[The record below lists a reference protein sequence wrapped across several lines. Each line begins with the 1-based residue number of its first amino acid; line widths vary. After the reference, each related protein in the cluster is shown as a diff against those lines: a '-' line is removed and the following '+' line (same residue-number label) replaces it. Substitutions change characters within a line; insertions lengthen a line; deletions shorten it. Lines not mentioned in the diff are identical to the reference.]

1 MQPASKEYK
10 RAMKERLRNHS
21 YMRVTIGVINQMA
34 QADCRVRSLEEL
46 TYFSNAVFPLDNY
59 PVTGL
64 YATLEQNYTRAD
76 GSMYFLPRRADEV
89 VFNAGMVARDIGGSI
104 SFVFTKTFDVRGLT
118 IDFGEAYPVDFRII
132 TNNRTINVTG
142 NTQQKIELE
151 EVLFD
156 TTQITIVPLRMLSG
170 QCRLRIHQITMGIGI
185 YFDNRSILSSEKVE
199 YISPISEELPA
210 IDFNLRVDNH
220 NHSFDIDN
228 DSSAVNFLESGQEVE
243 VLYGYELDDGTVEW
257 LPGTNLVLKEWEAD
271 GEVMNFTAIDRLD
284 GLDSTYYR
292 GRYYPEGISLYA
304 LAEDVITDAG
314 LEERDY
320 QLDTYLRTVKVK
332 NPIPVVSHKEALQ
345 LVANAGRC
353 ILYQDRQGL
362 ICIKAAFNIA
372 LSPKLTACSD
382 NAENYSNTKS
392 IVSAA
397 QQIWYASYEQSAV
410 PADGSSYFL
419 PRSTSFQNT
428 GYVSRAIADG
438 QGLFFSHP
446 TVTVA
451 LEAAIKYFG
460 LHLSFVGNPPSEM
473 VIHTYKDGELQE
485 SYPVA
490 YPITR
495 ETKIEH
501 EFPEADRY
509 VLEFIKTKPYNR
521 ISLSYVDFGEI
532 TDYALE
538 YRTDLSKS
546 PKGRKAEQVKAV
558 RVVSTAYQ
566 PGTERKELFKD
577 RVTVYGG
584 ICTVYFSNASHDY
597 SASVGTIAASS
608 AYYVTVAMPGVV
620 DGTELELTV
629 TGYEY
634 TQVQSFAAKQINNSG
649 AIKEWSNPLI
659 DESLVADIAD
669 WLGDY
674 FYSNREYELNYRGEP
689 RIDGNDVLFLESPY
703 VENLKVRV
711 YEHRLKFNQAL
722 SGSMKAR
729 RDMYVARA
737 ENQLVRNR
745 LY

>member
-1 MQPASKEYK
+1 
-10 RAMKERLRNHS
+10 MKERLRNHS
-21 YMRVTIGVINQMA
+21 YIRVTIGVINQMA
-34 QADCRVRSLEEL
+34 QADCKVRSTEEL
-46 TYFSNAVFPLDNY
+46 TYYSNAIMPLDNY
-59 PVTGL
+59 PVTGQ
-64 YATLEQNYTRAD
+64 YATLEEGYTRAD
-76 GSMYFLPRRADEV
+76 GSMFFLPRSPDEV
-89 VFNAGMVARDIGGSI
+89 VLNAGMAARDIGGSL
-104 SFVFTKTFDVRGLT
+104 SFIFTKTFDIRGLT
-118 IDFGEAYPVDFRII
+118 IDFGEDYPIDFQVV
-132 TNNRTINVTG
+132 TNAITINVTG
-142 NTQQKIELE
+142 NTQQKVELE

-185 YFDNRSILSSEKVE
+185 YFDNRTILSSEKVE

-210 IDFNLRVDNH
+210 IDFTLKVDNH
-220 NHSFDIDN
+220 KQNFNIDN
-228 DSSAVNFLESGQEVE
+228 DSSVVNFLESGQEVE
-243 VLYGYELDDGTVEW
+243 VLYGYELDDGMAEW

-271 GEVMNFTAIDRLD
+271 GEAMNFTAIDRLD

-292 GRYYPEGISLYA
+292 GQYYSEGISLYA
-304 LAEDVITDAG
+304 LAEDVMTDAG

-320 QLDTYLRTVKVK
+320 QIDTYLRTVKVK
-332 NPIPVVSHKEALQ
+332 NPIPIVSHKEALQ
-345 LVANAGRC
+345 LIANAGRC
-353 ILYQDRQGL
+353 ILYQDRRGL

-372 LSPKLTACSD
+372 LSPKLTASSE

-397 QQIWYASYEQSAV
+397 QRVRYASYEESAV
-410 PADGSSYFL
+410 PADGGAYFL
-419 PRSTSFQNT
+419 PRSGSYQNT
-428 GYVSRAIADG
+428 GYVSKAISDG
-438 QGLFFSHP
+438 QGLFSSHP
-446 TVTVA
+446 VVVID

-460 LHLSFVGNPPSEM
+460 LHLSFVGNPPEEM

-485 SYPVA
+485 SHLVSTG
-490 YPITR
+490 ITT

-509 VLEFIKTKPYNR
+509 VLEFIKAKPYNR
-521 ISLSYVDFGEI
+521 VSLNYMDFGEV

-558 RVVSTAYQ
+558 RVVSMAYQ
-566 PGTERKELFKD
+566 PGTELKELFKD
-577 RVTVYGG
+577 KIVVYGG
-584 ICTVYFSNASHDY
+584 TCTVYFNNASHGY
-597 SASVGTIAASS
+597 LASVGTIVSSS
-608 AYYVTVAMPGVV
+608 AYYVTVAILSVV
-620 DGTELELTV
+620 DGTELELV
-629 TGYEY
+629 VSGYEY
-634 TQVQSFAAKQINNSG
+634 TQSQAHAAKQINNSG
-649 AIKEWSNPLI
+649 TIKEWSNPLI

-703 VENLKVRV
+703 VENLKIRV
-711 YEHRLKFNQAL
+711 YEHRLKFAQAL
-722 SGSMKAR
+722 SGSIKAR